1 MEKIVQVKVPVS
13 TPSPVLLV
21 KSDPTSMGF
30 GKSGTTY
37 KQD

>member
-13 TPSPVLLV
+13 TPSTVVLI
-21 KSDPTSMGF
+21 KSDPALMGF